1 MDKALEVLKKYW
13 RFDSF
18 RPLQDG
24 IVKDSLDSKDVVALL
39 PTGGGKSL
47 CFQVPALVKP
57 GVCLVISPL
66 ISLMNDQVERLNHQ
80 GIKAIAIT
88 SSMSKREIDIALENA
103 VVGAYKFIYASPE
116 RLSSELFL
124 HRLLQMD
131 INLVAIDEAHC
142 VSQWG
147 YDFRPAY
154 LKISELKEKLTNVPF
169 MALTATAKPQVVQD
183 IIDKIGLEKVEV
195 HRGKF
200 TRENLVFGV
209 VQTENK
215 HKKLIQWLES
225 VKGPAIVY
233 SRSRK
238 KTREWS
244 EFLNLKGIPS
254 DFYHAGLKPEV
265 RAQKQMKWSKGSVR
279 VMVAT
284 TAFGM
289 GIDKGD
295 VRLVLH
301 PELPENPESYIQES
315 GRAGRD
321 GATSFCIVL
330 LGPEDTRYLKTK
342 IHGEMPS
349 LEFIRNLYK
358 TLCAYCKVAYGTG
371 QFSHFKFDEGFF
383 VKKHNLPLAKT
394 YMALKFLD
402 QQGLIAYNEAGR
414 PYSAIRIIAEASKLY
429 DLEDLSPEKDA
440 IIKILL
446 RSYGGITTDFVKI
459 NDRVIAKKLGISRDD
474 LYQKLVSLSKERYID
489 YIPKEDGTI
498 IEFLTDRPKE
508 KHLPLSEKEFA
519 IQMDRKEQG
528 LQGIIRYVE
537 NQTTCR
543 QEALINYLE
552 IEKGK
557 PCGKCDVCRGVFSPL
572 TPDDEKKAYE
582 LLKNPI
588 QPLQLSKALNKSEK
602 LIFDWLRE
610 RLGEESVLFLED
622 GTFVLK

>member
-47 CFQVPALVKP
+47 CFQVPALVRP

-414 PYSAIRIIAEASKLY
+414 PYSAIRIIAETSKLY

-572 TPDDEKKAYE
+572 TPDDEKKAYK

-610 RLGEESVLFLED
+610 RLGEESVLFLDD

>member
-13 RFDSF
+13 GFDSF

-47 CFQVPALVKP
+47 CFQVPALVRP

-116 RLSSELFL
+116 RLTSELFL
-124 HRLLQMD
+124 LRLLQMD

-414 PYSAIRIIAEASKLY
+414 PYSAIRIIAETSKLY

-537 NQTTCR
+537 NQITCR
-543 QEALINYLE
+543 QEALVNYLE

>member
-414 PYSAIRIIAEASKLY
+414 PYSAIRIIAETSKLY

>member
-47 CFQVPALVKP
+47 CFQVPALVRP

-142 VSQWG
+142 LSQWG

-414 PYSAIRIIAEASKLY
+414 PYSAIRIIAETSKLY

-610 RLGEESVLFLED
+610 RLGEESVLFLDD

>member
-47 CFQVPALVKP
+47 CFQVPALVRP

-414 PYSAIRIIAEASKLY
+414 PYSAIRIIAETSKLY

-572 TPDDEKKAYE
+572 TPDDKKKAYE

-610 RLGEESVLFLED
+610 RLGEESVLFLDD